1 MIRPILSVDIFR
13 IAARILQRRSTP
25 RVIPTRQPAAQHS
38 PRSVFIPSDSGK
50 SRYKEHPSMNRLL
63 LSTSLALA
71 LSGSLAFAQQ
81 QDAAPGPTA
90 KHHHAHNPQRE
101 AAKLSKK
108 LNLSSD
114 QTAKLEPILADRDN
128 KIAALNND
136 TTISPV
142 VMKQQMRTIRQ
153 QTMQQ
158 LATVLTPDQ
167 MQQLRSMHHGNGR
180 GQQQQSAPTT
190 PQAGS

>member
-1 MIRPILSVDIFR
+1 
-13 IAARILQRRSTP
+13 
-25 RVIPTRQPAAQHS
+25 
-38 PRSVFIPSDSGK
+38 
-50 SRYKEHPSMNRLL
+50 MNRVL

-81 QDAAPGPTA
+81 QDAAPTPAA
-90 KHHHAHNPQRE
+90 KHHHSHNPQRE

-108 LNLSSD
+108 LNLSPD

-128 KIAALNND
+128 KIAALKND

-142 VMKQQMRTIRQ
+142 VMKQQMRAIHQ
-153 QTMQQ
+153 QTRQQ

-167 MQQLRSMHHGNGR
+167 LQQLKSHHR
-180 GQQQQSAPTT
+180 GQGPPAETQPQTQPQPNPQS
-190 PQAGS
+190 SL